1 MLKLPLAER
10 FNLFSK
16 RSLDTLNDKGDLK
29 KAKYANNVI
38 NDVFFNIPL
47 NQVSL
52 PGLHITLGGYLKLFL
67 AFEQLAKNIDI
78 KIAEAMAAENNN
90 DNDIDFAECEQL
102 EENCRN

>member
-16 RSLDTLNDKGDLK
+16 RSLDTLNDGHTKFIDIYKGDLEK
-29 KAKYANNVI
+29 SKYANNVI

-52 PGLHITLGGYLKLFL
+52 PGLHITLGVYLNYFWLL
-67 AFEQLAKNIDI
+67 NS
-78 KIAEAMAAENNN
+78 
-90 DNDIDFAECEQL
+90 
-102 EENCRN
+102 